1 MSKKYKYWEIIKY
14 WQALNINDIAKLAT
28 ILNNFQILFAYNSC
42 TIEGNNIDYY
52 NVREIFENGK
62 VINFTGDL
70 RTLYEIKNQKDCA
83 AYLLDKI
90 ISKEPLSVELI
101 KKIHKLL
108 TKGTYD
114 EIRYKKNM
122 ERPGEY
128 KKHDYV
134 TGRNEVGSNVENV
147 MGDMQNLVTE
157 VNNISTNDS
166 ENVIKIA
173 AYFHNVLEEIHP
185 FADGNGRLGRTL
197 VNYILMIHD
206 LPPIIIY
213 NEDKKYYYAALEKFD
228 EEQDLSSMVEFFKYE
243 MEKTWEVTLDNYHHV
258 KKVTSK
264 LENYLNN

>member
-70 RTLYEIKNQKDCA
+70 RTLYEITNQKDCA

-114 EIRYKKNM
+114 EIRYNKNM

-185 FADGNGRLGRTL
+185 FVDGNGRLGRTL
-197 VNYILMIHD
+197 VNYILMTHD